1 MIDLNRVNF
10 IFLLHFHQPFGQL
23 KWIMERIFENS
34 YLLLLDIFKKYSDL
48 KFTVHIS
55 GPLLLYFIKNHSDF
69 LEELFKLSDIGSI
82 EFVAGSIGEAVLP
95 IIPVEDR
102 IRQIKRY
109 LVLFEEISG
118 FKPRGLW
125 LPERIWEPHLPSL
138 LYETGIEYVFV
149 DDSTLLKTGFDKS
162 MSYYVWN
169 VEDNDRVVKVFFIDA
184 GIRYLLPWEHPDRVI
199 DYLKSVRTNDE
210 SRVVVWGSDAE
221 KFGEWMEPE
230 RSKWWL
236 EEFLNKMRFVRNEV
250 LLTTP
255 LEYLREYGVKGLI
268 YLDTGSYDKMLEW
281 SRGFFRNFLVKYAE
295 SNNMHKKM
303 LYVRNK
309 AIKANILRNNI
320 ELEYLLT
327 QCNDA
332 YWHGLFGGIY
342 LPHLRQAIYEKLIII
357 EKIAEDEMNYFSDK
371 SILIKTFDFD
381 YDGVDELIV
390 ESKNINLYIDL
401 TDGGT
406 LFEYD
411 IKKPGLEHNL
421 QDTMTRYPEP
431 YLDKPGFKPDWYR
444 RVSWR
449 IHLWSSDTSIYD
461 WINNTPFKDISDL
474 AQAKHVISTINST
487 GEFVLRTIGNIY
499 VFNNIVTQLLIEK
512 YVKLINNGHIVKYVV
527 TNIGSKN
534 AVGKLGLEYHVS
546 WKINR
551 DFETKPVYVVDNTE
565 KDIGETTVVY
575 SKSIYLKSVNY
586 PVIELNS
593 NKSIET
599 WISPLVSYS
608 RTEKGFREIYQGLAV
623 MFIENVDLKPGD
635 RIETDIA
642 WIIRD

>member
-1 MIDLNRVNF
+1 MNF

-255 LEYLREYGVKGLI
+255 LEYLREHGVKGLI

-449 IHLWSSDTSIYD
+449 IHLWNSDTSIYD

>member
-1 MIDLNRVNF
+1 VIDLNRVNF

-109 LVLFEEISG
+109 LDLFEEISG

-169 VEDNDRVVKVFFIDA
+169 VEDNDKVVKVFFIDA

-342 LPHLRQAIYEKLIII
+342 LPHLRQAIYEKLISI

-371 SILIKTFDFD
+371 NILIKTFDFD

-461 WINNTPFKDISDL
+461 WMNNTPFKDISDL
-474 AQAKHVISTINST
+474 AQVKHVISTINST

-534 AVGKLGLEYHVS
+534 AAGKLGLEYHVS

-565 KDIGETTVVY
+565 KDICETTVVY

>member
-1 MIDLNRVNF
+1 MNF

-255 LEYLREYGVKGLI
+255 LEYLREHGVKGLI

-342 LPHLRQAIYEKLIII
+342 LPHLRQAIYEKLISI

-449 IHLWSSDTSIYD
+449 IHLWNSDTSIYD

>member
-1 MIDLNRVNF
+1 MNRVNF

>member
-1 MIDLNRVNF
+1 MNF